1 MKPGGSGTKYDY
13 GSNPRSSEICN
24 DQHIR
29 LCYSRLEHLP
39 LKQAEVITL
48 SAVIAL
54 RASQQAHS
62 HCKAVL
68 QLGNSPQPLR
78 TLDNVAQDL
87 AERSQTPLPEKPVVT
102 NLEEELSGEL

>member
-1 MKPGGSGTKYDY
+1 MDLTVARARYAATSTSGYALGGWNT
-13 GSNPRSSEICN
+13 
-24 DQHIR
+24 
-29 LCYSRLEHLP
+29 LP
-39 LKQAEVITL
+39 LKQAEFITL

-68 QLGNSPQPLR
+68 QLDNSPQLLR
-78 TLDNVAQDL
+78 TLDSVARDL

-102 NLEEELSGEL
+102 NLEKEL